1 MAKKPGSASSKI
13 SFTSH
18 GQDSPAGLSLV
29 DLEYKF
35 VSNSRTLL
43 VGSEFMDAPIVVQPI
58 VPEAV
63 TENIQLQRMLGGNKK
78 AKTSFHKVCILCIL

>member
-1 MAKKPGSASSKI
+1 MAKNRGSASSKI

-18 GQDSPAGLSLV
+18 GANSTAGLSLV
-29 DLEYKF
+29 DLEYIG

-43 VGSEFMDAPIVVQPI
+43 VDTDLMDAPMVVQPI
-58 VPEAV
+58 VPETV

-78 AKTSFHKVCILCIL
+78 AKTSFHKVCIL